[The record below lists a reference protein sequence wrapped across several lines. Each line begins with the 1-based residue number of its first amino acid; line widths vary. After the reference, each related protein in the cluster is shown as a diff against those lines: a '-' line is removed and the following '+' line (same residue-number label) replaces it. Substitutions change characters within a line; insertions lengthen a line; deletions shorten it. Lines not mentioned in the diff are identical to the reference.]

1 VVLRALS
8 IREEL
13 VRALQAMAA
22 AGLVQGTEG
31 NASAR
36 AGGLVAISPSGLAY
50 DTLRPEDVALVEPD
64 GTLVEGSAPSVEL
77 PMHLAVLAARPEVG
91 AVVHTHSPHATA
103 RPTVPVAEGRSGT
116 VELGSAVVA
125 ALGESDAVVI
135 RAHGPVCVG
144 GNLPAALARA
154 IDLEE
159 AARDYSERSG
169 SRPLR

>member
-13 VRALQAMAA
+13 VRTLQAMAA

-36 AGGLVAISPSGLAY
+36 AGDLVAISPTGLAY
-50 DTLRPEDVALVEPD
+50 ESLRPGDLALVEPD
-64 GTLVEGSAPSVEL
+64 GTLVEGHAPSVEL
-77 PMHLAVLAARPEVG
+77 PMHLAVLAARPDVG
-91 AVVHTHSPHATA
+91 AVVHTHSPRATA
-103 RPTVPVAEGRSGT
+103 RPTVPVVEGRSGT

-125 ALGESDAVVI
+125 GLGGSDAVVI

-144 GNLPAALARA
+144 RDLAAALARA
-154 IDLEE
+154 IELEE
-159 AARDYSERSG
+159 AARSYPRSG
-169 SRPLR
+169 SRPSR